1 MITILIIIYGMLMVK
16 EITGNVWGCVFV
28 FVFLW
33 NAF

>member
-16 EITGNVWGCVFV
+16 EITDNAWGCVFM